1 MSAAQTLPRE
11 EMLKSSCGLRG
22 APAIPVSAWRGTSG
36 RRYVVGIHNAST
48 MDAEEL
54 LEAVVI
60 AVRRDGVGN
69 DDGIAK
75 RVRVECCADLTAA
88 RAFIEGQPKAVTEF
102 HVHRLAADASERAAI
117 LADLQPE
124 KRR

>member
-11 EMLKSSCGLRG
+11 ERLRTMAGLRG
-22 APAIPVSAWRGTSG
+22 TPALALSAWRGTSG
-36 RRYVVGIHNAST
+36 RRYVVGIHQASAV
-48 MDAEEL
+48 DAEEL
-54 LEAVVI
+54 VEAVVI

-88 RAFIEGQPKAVTEF
+88 RAFVDGQPKTVTEF
-102 HVHRLAADASERAAI
+102 HVHRLATDAVERAAV